1 MSISDLTPLLWK
13 VNGKD
18 IYLHKI
24 YHMFPNSCVKVEEKY
39 ILADKYDEKL
49 FACFNYQT
57 FMIYVWFILFV
68 KCKKEWK
75 FKAKL

>member
-1 MSISDLTPLLWK
+1 
-13 VNGKD
+13 
-18 IYLHKI
+18 
-24 YHMFPNSCVKVEEKY
+24 MFPNSRVKVEEKY

-68 KCKKEWK
+68 KCKKE
-75 FKAKL
+75 